1 STSVTKV
8 NPGQMNARTPN
19 TIAAMPRNNRS
30 HQHLASACSI
40 GRSGN
45 ERGISRAACIEISSS
60 KHCRETTQISVPEEL
75 DYRPFSFKS
84 TQEDND
90 VRFGSK
96 ADICGAKR
104 HVRFTPNSDRES
116 EIPQKAMSALPP
128 LWANSGHDGSLDNFV
143 SALLER

>member
-1 STSVTKV
+1 
-8 NPGQMNARTPN
+8 MNARTPN

-96 ADICGAKR
+96 ADICSAKR
-104 HVRFTPNSDRES
+104 HVRFTPNSDRERGL
-116 EIPQKAMSALPP
+116 PQRVMSALPP
-128 LWANSGHDGSLDNFV
+128 KADMCTALAHVCFGPKADSRPHSIDQFI
-143 SALLER
+143 SAAE